1 MKRIS
6 ALFTSFLITILVM
19 LLPYVVMAAT
29 PVNVSVSKNEVKP
42 GDTVTV
48 IVGANVS
55 LGTFNCTIKYDSSRM
70 EFLPSSST
78 TNVSKPEEGRLKA
91 VFVTMGGSDVSGNG
105 MFTLVFKAKSLDG
118 SAVFIVDEAIAANYA
133 GDSISF
139 SGGSNSVSVK
149 SDAAPPVTLPNTI
162 APTAPPQSPLTTVE
176 TIAPTT
182 ADPSETEETKSQPT
196 KVLKAVDHKGRRLSI
211 PDIDLEDA
219 DIPSGFEAA
228 ERVIDGSGLSGYY
241 SETEDLFLSFLS
253 LSGQEPQLYFYNS
266 SSKSFIPYLRF
277 KLGDEYYHVTLMPD
291 ELIPYGTTRSDAEI
305 REVNLPVI
313 EFNFGDYVS
322 FDEYMKQY
330 QAELSKSGPAASLS
344 GQTDSTAGGDIAK
357 MDIEIDRE
365 KAATYLLALV
375 GGNKE
380 IERFLYS
387 QTLDQLMHYDLL
399 LVPAFGTFL
408 DEDFDNLAQE
418 DPQGAAMQT
427 ETVTSAT
434 EIVGSDL
441 NEGQQGLRSRTV
453 KLFGRDIELWQI
465 IAASGGVLLILILLI
480 IIIIKLNSDRKKAE
494 YPFADDFLADD
505 NVQRAEEDSFK
516 ASDEAEAANIPPV
529 SYNYLT
535 DLSEVRDVPDIG
547 VKAEQ
552 SIGKAYQKKSK
563 GNERFSTYAY
573 RSDPED
579 QEEI

>member
-228 ERVIDGSGLSGYY
+228 ERVID
-241 SETEDLFLSFLS
+241 
-253 LSGQEPQLYFYNS
+253 
-266 SSKSFIPYLRF
+266 
-277 KLGDEYYHVTLMPD
+277 
-291 ELIPYGTTRSDAEI
+291 
-305 REVNLPVI
+305 
-313 EFNFGDYVS
+313 
-322 FDEYMKQY
+322 
-330 QAELSKSGPAASLS
+330 
-344 GQTDSTAGGDIAK
+344 
-357 MDIEIDRE
+357 
-365 KAATYLLALV
+365 
-375 GGNKE
+375 
-380 IERFLYS
+380 
-387 QTLDQLMHYDLL
+387 
-399 LVPAFGTFL
+399 
-408 DEDFDNLAQE
+408 
-418 DPQGAAMQT
+418 
-427 ETVTSAT
+427 
-434 EIVGSDL
+434 
-441 NEGQQGLRSRTV
+441 
-453 KLFGRDIELWQI
+453 
-465 IAASGGVLLILILLI
+465 
-480 IIIIKLNSDRKKAE
+480 
-494 YPFADDFLADD
+494 
-505 NVQRAEEDSFK
+505 
-516 ASDEAEAANIPPV
+516 
-529 SYNYLT
+529 
-535 DLSEVRDVPDIG
+535 
-547 VKAEQ
+547 
-552 SIGKAYQKKSK
+552 
-563 GNERFSTYAY
+563 
-573 RSDPED
+573 
-579 QEEI
+579 